1 MIKKEFLLTFKGVN
15 SRTSLW
21 LMRQAGRYLPEYR
34 ELRAKAKNFMD
45 FCFNPEL
52 AAEATLQPIRRF
64 GFDAAIIFSDILVI
78 PYAFGQSVDFIEG
91 VGPKLSSLP
100 LVDILSNDRLIFENN
115 KLLNVFKAI
124 KIVKDQLPKE
134 VSLIGFS
141 GCPWTLAC
149 YMIDQGSSKDFFKT
163 RLLAVTRPDLFQ
175 KLINILSDAVFLYLK
190 HQIEA
195 GAEAVQL
202 FDSWVGLLP
211 PDGVW
216 KWSISPVSSIISR
229 LKNHYPSI
237 PIIVF
242 PKGSYQIYVDNYH
255 IHKAD
260 AISADT
266 TVDFSKVKIASER
279 QYVIQGNLDP
289 FDLLGT
295 TSALKNKVDNI
306 LKTMQGKKFIFN
318 LGHGILP
325 ETPIDNVYRLVE
337 QVKAT

>member
-1 MIKKEFLLTFKGVN
+1 MIKKEFLLTFKNVN

-34 ELRAKAKNFMD
+34 KLRTKAKSFMD

-52 AAEATLQPIRRF
+52 AAEATLQPIKRF

-91 VGPKLSSLP
+91 VGPKLSSLS
-100 LVDILSNDRLIFENN
+100 LVDLLNSDSLIFENN

-124 KIVKDQLPKE
+124 KIVKDQLPKD

-163 RLLAVTRPDLFQ
+163 RLLAVTRPDLFE
-175 KLINILSDAVFLYLK
+175 KFINILSDAVFLYLK

-229 LKNHYPSI
+229 LKNYYPSV
-237 PIIVF
+237 PVIVF
-242 PKGSYQIYVDNYH
+242 PRGSYQIYADNYDV
-255 IHKAD
+255 HKAD

-266 TVDFSKVKIASER
+266 GVDFSKVKIASER
-279 QYVIQGNLDP
+279 PYVIQGNLDP

-325 ETPIDNVYRLVE
+325 ETPIDNVYHLVE
-337 QVKAT
+337 QVKAI

>member
-1 MIKKEFLLTFKGVN
+1 MIKKEFLLTFKNVN

-34 ELRAKAKNFMD
+34 KLRTKAKSFMD

-52 AAEATLQPIRRF
+52 AAEATLQPIKRF

-91 VGPKLSSLP
+91 VGPKLSSLS
-100 LVDILSNDRLIFENN
+100 LVDLLNSDSLIFENN

-124 KIVKDQLPKE
+124 KIVKDQLPKD

-163 RLLAVTRPDLFQ
+163 RLLAVTRPDLFE
-175 KLINILSDAVFLYLK
+175 KFINILSDAVFLYLK

-229 LKNHYPSI
+229 LKNYYPSV
-237 PIIVF
+237 PVIVF
-242 PKGSYQIYVDNYH
+242 PRGSYQIYADNYH
-255 IHKAD
+255 VHKAD

-266 TVDFSKVKIASER
+266 GVDFSKVKIASER
-279 QYVIQGNLDP
+279 PYVIQGNLDP

-325 ETPIDNVYRLVE
+325 ETPIDNVYHLVE
-337 QVKAT
+337 QVKAI